1 MSGREY
7 YVVGGEYAD
16 TGFTRAA
23 VGASLETH
31 GPMSER
37 EAHVLWRSL
46 TARTVDNAMVRYF
59 VENRAA
65 VEPIYV
71 VGGEYADTG
80 FERLAPNGAIEVY
93 GPFTPADAV
102 AQWRAKTA
110 ATVDSCLHRYDLVG
124 ADELEAF
131 TARIAG

>member
-1 MSGREY
+1 MSGCDF

-16 TGFTRAA
+16 TAFTRPAA
-23 VGASLETH
+23 GAALERH
-31 GPMSER
+31 GPLTER
-37 EAHVLWRSL
+37 EAHDLWRKL
-46 TARTVDNAMVRYF
+46 TAQTVDNAMVRYF

-65 VEPIYV
+65 QQPIYV

-80 FERLAPNGAIEVY
+80 FARLAAGGAIEVY
-93 GPFTPADAV
+93 GPFTAAE
-102 AQWRAKTA
+102 ALGQWRAKTA
-110 ATVDSCLHRYDLVG
+110 STVDSCLHRYDLVG